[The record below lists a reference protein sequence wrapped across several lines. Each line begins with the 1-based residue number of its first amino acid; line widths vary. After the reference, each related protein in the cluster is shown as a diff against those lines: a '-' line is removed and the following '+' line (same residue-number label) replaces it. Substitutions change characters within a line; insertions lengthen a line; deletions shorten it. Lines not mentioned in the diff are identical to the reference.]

1 MDDSQQADG
10 APAPGGT
17 ESDAMSH
24 LSDASVTLLYDH
36 IRDIARRFLSE
47 GFYSDS
53 LAATDL
59 AHEALAKILGDMRD
73 HPFES
78 ERHVLNMAARAMH
91 RLLIDRLR
99 RRSLRAAALEEIGR
113 RTADLNVQATRE
125 ADWAVTFADQVEAL
139 ERRRP
144 RSAEVVRYRF
154 FFSMTLEEVAKQT
167 DCSVATVHREL
178 AYARAFLTR
187 SGI

>member
-1 MDDSQQADG
+1 
-10 APAPGGT
+10 
-17 ESDAMSH
+17 
-24 LSDASVTLLYDH
+24 
-36 IRDIARRFLSE
+36 
-47 GFYSDS
+47 
-53 LAATDL
+53 
-59 AHEALAKILGDMRD
+59 
-73 HPFES
+73 
-78 ERHVLNMAARAMH
+78 MH
-91 RLLIDRLR
+91 RPLIDRLR
-99 RRSLRAAALEEIGR
+99 RRELREAALEEIR
-113 RTADLNVQATRE
+113 RYLAELTAHAASEPDVLHA
-125 ADWAVTFADQVEAL
+125 FADQVEAL